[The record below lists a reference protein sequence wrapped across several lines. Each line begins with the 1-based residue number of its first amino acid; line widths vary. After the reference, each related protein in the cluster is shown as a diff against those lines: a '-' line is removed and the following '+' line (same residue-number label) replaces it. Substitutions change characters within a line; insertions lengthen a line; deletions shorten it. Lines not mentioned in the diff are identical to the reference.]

1 MDGATEQDPP
11 HYNLARTIELT
22 KLPDGSY
29 ELVFTFDAVEGG
41 KAGTNR
47 KMAMSTTVS
56 SDAEAIWEAEQELRD
71 IFGQFPSRRD
81 GQAPPIVAT
90 WTAG

>member
-1 MDGATEQDPP
+1 MDGAIEQDPP

-22 KLPDGSY
+22 KLADGTY
-29 ELVFTFDAVEGG
+29 ELVFIFDAVEGG
-41 KAGTNR
+41 EVAMNR
-47 KMAMSTTVS
+47 KMAMSTTLS

-71 IFGQFPSRRD
+71 IFGRFPSRKD
-81 GQAPPIVAT
+81 GQAPIVAT

>member
-56 SDAEAIWEAEQELRD
+56 SDAEAVWEAEQELRD